1 MISRIN
7 FFLKN
12 YLGFTRRESRGF
24 VFVLPVLAVLY
35 GVPIVYD
42 RILENQNEADHK
54 QYLIALDSLNLNG
67 AGWVQFYSKKDSLMK
82 SGSQD
87 STKNVF
93 SYKSPKSPSLTMLG
107 FSDADSI
114 VLQIVPGIGQT
125 MAGRII
131 KFRENLGGL
140 HQKEQLLE
148 VYGMKPEVM
157 ERVFEYFEFTSGI
170 SKKIKIN
177 DLDVSELAKHP
188 YLNYGTAKV
197 LVAFREQHGK
207 YTSAEDL
214 LKIKIFN
221 EEWLQRLRPY
231 LEF

>member
-1 MISRIN
+1 MLSKIN

-24 VFVLPVLAVLY
+24 VFVLPVLFVLY
-35 GVPIVYD
+35 GVPVVYD
-42 RILENQNEADHK
+42 SIIEKQNA
-54 QYLIALDSLNLNG
+54 QYYKEYLLALDSLDLEG
-67 AGWVQFYSKKDSLMK
+67 AGWLQFHSMKDSILK
-82 SGSQD
+82 SGTQD
-87 STKNVF
+87 SVKKVF
-93 SYKSPKSPSLTMLG
+93 TYKSPKSPVLNKLS
-107 FSDADSI
+107 FSDADSV

-125 MAGRII
+125 MAGRIV

-148 VYGMKPEVM
+148 VYGMMPEVM
-157 ERVFEYFEFTSGI
+157 DRVYEYFEFSPGI

-177 DLDVSELAKHP
+177 ELDVTELAKHP
-188 YLNYGTAKV
+188 YINYGTAKV
-197 LVAFREQHGK
+197 IIAFREQHGR
-207 YTSAEDL
+207 YSSAEDL

>member
-1 MISRIN
+1 MMSRIN

-24 VFVLPVLAVLY
+24 VFVLPVLFVLY
-35 GVPIVYD
+35 GVPVIYD
-42 RILENQNEADHK
+42 SIIEKQNTKYYEE
-54 QYLIALDSLNLNG
+54 YLLALDSLNLEG
-67 AGWVQFYSKKDSLMK
+67 DGWVQFYSKKDSLLK
-82 SGSQD
+82 SGTQD

-93 SYKSPKSPSLTMLG
+93 TYKSPKSPTLNKLS

-125 MAGRII
+125 MAGRIV
-131 KFRENLGGL
+131 KFRESLGGL
-140 HQKEQLLE
+140 QQKEQLLE
-148 VYGMKPEVM
+148 VYGMMPEVM
-157 ERVFEYFEFTSGI
+157 ERVYEYFEFVPRI
-170 SKKIKIN
+170 SRKIKIN
-177 DLDVSELAKHP
+177 DLDVNELARHP
-188 YLNYGTAKV
+188 YINYGTAKV
-197 LVAFREQHGK
+197 IIAFREQHGK
-207 YTSAEDL
+207 YSSAEDL